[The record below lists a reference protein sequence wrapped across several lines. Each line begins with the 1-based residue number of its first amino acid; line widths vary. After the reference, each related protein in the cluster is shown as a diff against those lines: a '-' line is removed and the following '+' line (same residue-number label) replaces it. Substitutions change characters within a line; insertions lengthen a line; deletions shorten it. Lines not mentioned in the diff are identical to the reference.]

1 MNQKVGYHGN
11 DLEEDFYTKYSK
23 KENDV
28 KQEEVELFD
37 DFLFKDNKDNK
48 ENDELFQTKS
58 IKEQEKRRQESIE
71 EYMEQMEEFLN
82 RKNTVNNIK
91 NTRNTRNIN
100 SYNGYN
106 DGSDINQNVEYYDKD
121 TYVDNYFTNFEQKQ
135 KRENRVSD
143 IIMYVFLLIVL
154 LFSVYMIFGNN

>member
-1 MNQKVGYHGN
+1 MNQKVGCHGN

-28 KQEEVELFD
+28 EQEEVELFD
-37 DFLFKDNKDNK
+37 DFLFKDNNSNNQD
-48 ENDELFQTKS
+48 DLFQIKS

-71 EYMEQMEEFLN
+71 EYMDQMEDFLN
-82 RKNTVNNIK
+82 KKNSTKNIK
-91 NTRNTRNIN
+91 NIENTRDIN
-100 SYNGYN
+100 S
-106 DGSDINQNVEYYDKD
+106 INQNIEYYDNEN

-143 IIMYVFLLIVL
+143 IIIYVFLLMVL
-154 LFSVYMIFGNN
+154 LFSIYMIFGNN

>member
-28 KQEEVELFD
+28 EQEEVELFD
-37 DFLFKDNKDNK
+37 DFLFKDNNSNK
-48 ENDELFQTKS
+48 QNYSNKQDDLFQTKS

-71 EYMEQMEEFLN
+71 EYMDQMEDFLN
-82 RKNTVNNIK
+82 KKNSTKNIK
-91 NTRNTRNIN
+91 NIENTKDIN
-100 SYNGYN
+100 S
-106 DGSDINQNVEYYDKD
+106 INQNIQYYDNEN
-121 TYVDNYFTNFEQKQ
+121 TCVDNYFTNFEQKQ

-143 IIMYVFLLIVL
+143 IIIYVFLLMVL
-154 LFSVYMIFGNN
+154 LFSIYMIFGNN